1 VAQRQTVL
9 AELGLELRAEGAGL
23 DAGSARDLVHLDYT
37 VERAHVD

>member
-9 AELGLELRAEGAGL
+9 AELGLELRAEGTSL
-23 DAGSARDLVHLDYT
+23 DAGGARDRVHLDNT